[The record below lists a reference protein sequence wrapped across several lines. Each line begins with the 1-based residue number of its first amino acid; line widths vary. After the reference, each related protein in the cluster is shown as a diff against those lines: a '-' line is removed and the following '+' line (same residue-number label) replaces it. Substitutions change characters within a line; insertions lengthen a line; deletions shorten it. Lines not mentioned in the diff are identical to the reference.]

1 MKKVFFVIVF
11 FAIFYSPLINAS
23 SAGSGL
29 GKTLFEN
36 NCIPCH
42 SLGKSMNKRKTM
54 DSWEKVVERMRK
66 KNPKLYSKEE
76 GDEIAEYLY
85 SVRGKRTKKRIKTI
99 TSVKKFGPKVS
110 IGSDNIQKKVPAT
123 NNENGHFK
131 FKKLDI
137 HQFIGPDQC
146 ASCHE
151 EIFKQWT
158 GSMHNNS
165 FNDPFWKATTKLFAE
180 EAKTK
185 GAILEIKACIKCH
198 TPLGFRSETITSAKD
213 DFDNVPGIIKQGLFC
228 NWCHNISEAKSIENA
243 NYELAPGNGEDDPST
258 MLGPLDDSKS
268 DFHPSKFSKL
278 HTKSDFCGLCHN
290 VSHAVHLTP
299 IENTY
304 EEWKRGPYNTGD
316 PKTTVHCQDCHMRQ
330 TQSIAATGKTERP
343 DNPGFACSSGP
354 KRTHVPT
361 HYFVG
366 GNTIPGEGFG
376 NNLHQ
381 EMAINRLKNAADI
394 ELIESGHYRKSSMA
408 VIKVKVINSGAGHYL
423 PTGMSEIRQMWLD
436 IKVKDSA
443 NRVILSSGSVDKN
456 GKIDAEAVMYNTVL
470 GNSKGEPVINI
481 AIADRVL
488 TDYRIPPKGYV
499 IEDYSF
505 FIPGY
510 INGPLN
516 IEVTLR
522 YRSSSQEFINIAL
535 KDKAPKLP
543 IIDMTKANITIDIK
557 R

>member
-1 MKKVFFVIVF
+1 MKSLFSVIVF
-11 FAIFYSPLINAS
+11 IFIINTPLI
-23 SAGSGL
+23 SAFANRSVP
-29 GKTLFEN
+29 GKALFEK
-36 NCIPCH
+36 NCTPCH

-54 DSWEKVVERMRK
+54 ESWQKVTERMRLK
-66 KNPKLYSKEE
+66 DPKLYSKEE
-76 GDEIAEYLY
+76 GDVIARYLY
-85 SVRGKRTKKRIKTI
+85 SVKGKKKKRKVQKSTSTKKDYSDLSRR
-99 TSVKKFGPKVS
+99 
-110 IGSDNIQKKVPAT
+110 SDNHQKKLT
-123 NNENGHFK
+123 TINNKDGHFN

-137 HQFIGPDQC
+137 HQFIEPDQC

-185 GAILEIKACIKCH
+185 GAMLEIKACIKCH
-198 TPLGFRSETITSAKD
+198 TPLGFRSDTITSAKD

-243 NYELAPGNGEDDPST
+243 NYELAPGGGEDDPST

-268 DFHPSKFSKL
+268 DFHPSKFSEL

-290 VSHAVHLTP
+290 VSHALHLTP

-330 TQSIAATGKTERP
+330 TPSIAATGKTERP

-366 GNTIPGEGFG
+366 GNTIPGDGFG
-376 NNLHQ
+376 NNQHQ
-381 EMAINRLKNAADI
+381 EMAVNRLKNAADI
-394 ELIESGHYRKSSMA
+394 ELIKSGHYRKSSMA

-423 PTGMSEIRQMWLD
+423 PTGMSEMRQMWLD

-443 NRVILSSGSVDKN
+443 NRVIFSSGSVDKE
-456 GKIDAEAVMYNTVL
+456 GTIDPEAVMYNTVL

-481 AIADRVL
+481 AVADRVL
-488 TDYRIPPKGYV
+488 KDYRIPPMGYV
-499 IEDYSF
+499 MEDYSF

-510 INGPLN
+510 INSPLN
-516 IEVTLR
+516 IDVTLR
-522 YRSSSQEFINIAL
+522 YRSSSQEFIDMVL
-535 KDKAPKLP
+535 KDKAPELP
-543 IIDMTKANITIDIK
+543 IIDMTTASLTIDI
-557 R
+557 